1 MIKGKSNKFYAKI
14 LLETIKDLKPN
25 QIKTAIKN
33 FTTFLIKENKVK
45 KTDQII
51 AEFEKYAKASEGIQE
66 VKITLAKKSDLKTIE
81 KIKNSLVG
89 RIEEKII
96 IDESIL
102 GGFILQTDDKIIDA
116 SLKTQ
121 LLNLK
126 QSFN

>member
-1 MIKGKSNKFYAKI
+1 MAKGKSNKFYAKI
-14 LLETIKDLKPN
+14 LLETVKDLKPA
-25 QIKTAIKN
+25 QIKIAVKN
-33 FTTFLIKENKVK
+33 FATFLIKENKVK
-45 KTDQII
+45 KIDQII
-51 AEFEKYAKASEGIQE
+51 EEFERYAKSSEGIQE
-66 VKITLAKKSDLKTIE
+66 VKITLAKKGDLKTVE
-81 KIKNSLVG
+81 KIKNSLAG
-89 RIEEKII
+89 KIEETII